1 MGTTK
6 VALILYTSGLQYDDR
21 IRKEILSL
29 CKFDKNLEFEIFA
42 VVPQNVEEHGITD
55 YGVKYHI
62 LHLKSRDKY
71 ASASHGLA
79 KAFDFYKTL
88 RKQLRNFDV
97 IWCADIET
105 FMFPLLLSPKK
116 PIIWDLHELPA
127 RFMSNPIMKMV
138 FKYLERKCR
147 LFYHAN
153 QSRIDY
159 LLANN
164 VIKDK
169 SKHIAIRNYPEIDI
183 ASKEVEPDEMFN
195 SFCAWLGDSKC
206 AYVQGISGEIR
217 RGVET
222 ISAVMSVHDLR
233 AVVVGRCSDKTM
245 NTLRAKY
252 GSQLESRIYFV
263 GKVPQ
268 KLTKLYMSKCCIS
281 LVFYQM
287 CSANNILCEPNRLFQ
302 SLMMGLPVVV
312 GCNKPM
318 SELVEKYSWGIAL
331 DNDGENVES
340 ITKAINDIQSQYEDY
355 KSRLVGVENIISWET
370 QESLLFDTF
379 SKVIK

>member
-29 CKFDKNLEFEIFA
+29 YKFDKNLEFEIFA

-62 LHLKSRDKY
+62 LHLKSRDEY
-71 ASASHGLA
+71 TSASHVLV

-105 FMFPLLLSPKK
+105 FMFPLLLSSKK

-138 FKYLERKCR
+138 FKYLEHKCR

-159 LLANN
+159 LFANN

-169 SKHIAIRNYPEIDI
+169 NKHIALRNYPEIDI
-183 ASKEVEPDEMFN
+183 ASKVVEPDRLFN
-195 SFCAWLGDSKC
+195 SFSDWLGDSKC

-222 ISAVMSVHDLR
+222 ISAVMSVPDLK
-233 AVVVGRCSDKTM
+233 AVVIGGCSDKTM

-252 GSQLESRIYFV
+252 GSQLESRICFV

-268 KLTKLYMSKCCIS
+268 KITKLYMSRCCIS

-302 SLMMGLPVVV
+302 SLMMGLPVIV
-312 GCNKPM
+312 GCNQPM
-318 SELVEKYSWGIAL
+318 SELVEKYSWGITL
-331 DNDGENVES
+331 DNDGENIES
-340 ITKAINDIQSQYEDY
+340 ITKAINDIQNQYKDY
-355 KSRLVGVENIISWET
+355 KSRLVGVENIISWEA
-370 QESLLFDTF
+370 QESLLYDTF
-379 SKVIK
+379 SKAIK